1 MQAAHRVA
9 KNTGILY
16 ARMAITMFISL
27 YSTRLVL
34 AALGVADFGLF
45 NVVGGVV
52 AMLGFLNGS
61 MAMASQRFMSF
72 AQGAG
77 DNEKVKRIFNM
88 SVLLHFFIG
97 ILIIFVFEIVGY
109 FFFNGILNIEPSR
122 LPIAKLIFQFMV
134 VSTFFTVIS
143 VPYEAVITSH
153 ENMLLYS
160 IIGVLESV
168 LKLGI
173 AFFITY
179 TSYDHLLMYG
189 LLMASLSVFS
199 LFIRRIYCHFN
210 YPESKISIRHYYDK
224 GLLKEMRSYAG
235 WSLLGSSSSMLA
247 NYGQGVVIN
256 ISFGTTVNGAQG
268 LANQVSGQ
276 LGVFATTLIKA
287 LNPMIDKSEGAGNRA
302 LMLNAVMVGSKISFF
317 LIMVLYIPFL
327 IEMPFI
333 LNIWLVNVPE
343 YAIVFCS
350 LLLIRNLIEQLFI
363 PVVSAI
369 SAEGNIKGYQKSSS
383 VLLLFPLVISYFL
396 FQWHYPPYAM
406 YIAFII
412 YSIIS
417 SCIILYHANKN
428 CNLSINVFLKTVVL
442 RCMGV
447 FIIVFFI
454 GYTPHFFLEPSLV
467 RLVLVVFLSS
477 VFFFVVSYFLGLT
490 QKERMQVIELVV
502 GLINKVRIKK

>member
-9 KNTGILY
+9 KNTGFLY

-34 AALGVADFGLF
+34 EALGVADFGLF
-45 NVVGGVV
+45 NVVGGVI

-61 MAMASQRFMSF
+61 MATASQRFMSF

-77 DNEKVKRIFNM
+77 DHEKVKRIFNM

-97 ILIIFVFEIVGY
+97 VAIIFLFEIVGY
-109 FFFNGILNIEPSR
+109 FFLNEILKIDPSR

-179 TSYDHLLMYG
+179 TLYDHLLMYG

-199 LFIRRIYCHFN
+199 LFLRRIFCYFN
-210 YPESKISIRHYYDK
+210 YPESKISIRRYYDK
-224 GLLKEMRSYAG
+224 GLLKEMRTYAG

-247 NYGQGVVIN
+247 NYGQGILIN

-268 LANQVSGQ
+268 IANQVSGQ

-287 LNPMIDKSEGAGNRA
+287 LNPMIDKSEGAGNRS
-302 LMLNAVMVGSKISFF
+302 LMLNAVMIGSKISFF

-327 IEMPFI
+327 IEMPYI

-343 YAIVFCS
+343 YAIIFCS

-363 PVVSAI
+363 PVASAI
-369 SAEGNIKGYQKSSS
+369 AAEGNIKGYQKSSS
-383 VLLLFPLVISYFL
+383 LLLLFPLVISYVL
-396 FQWHYPPYAM
+396 FKWGYPPYAM
-406 YIAFII
+406 YITFII
-412 YSIIS
+412 YSILAS
-417 SCIILYHANKN
+417 SIILYFANKN
-428 CNLSINVFLKTVVL
+428 CNLSISVFLYTVIL
-442 RCMGV
+442 RCLGV
-447 FIIVFFI
+447 FVIVFCV
-454 GYTPHFFLEPSLV
+454 GCTPLFFLEPSLL
-467 RLVLVVFLSS
+467 RLVFVIFLSG
-477 VFFFVVSYFLGLT
+477 VFFFIFSYFLGLT
-490 QKERMQVIELVV
+490 QRERSLVRELTM
-502 GLINKVRIKK
+502 GFINKLRIKK